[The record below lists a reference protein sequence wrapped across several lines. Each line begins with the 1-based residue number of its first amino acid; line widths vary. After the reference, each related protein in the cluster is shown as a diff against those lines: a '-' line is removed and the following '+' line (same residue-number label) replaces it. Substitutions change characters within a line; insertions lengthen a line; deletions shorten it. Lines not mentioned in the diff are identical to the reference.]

1 MVDVSLKPG
10 RHKLIHHLGHLQK
23 MRAGEVVAPIHV
35 SVWPTLRCQSKC
47 SYCCCRNEN
56 HSTSFQDLSWQ
67 DFIVAVDTLSKYGT
81 KALEFS
87 GGGEPLLWP
96 HFSDGVIYARN
107 HGLKLSLITNGYA
120 LPEISKDV
128 LGKFEWIR
136 VSFQSVQHAQA
147 VDFSC
152 IPKGTKFSASY
163 ILDGV
168 GMVEDLRP
176 LHDFV
181 KDKGII
187 TRIAVAQPSAAAADE
202 VGEDAVRR
210 FGEPF
215 FFSQKER
222 GGPLG
227 CYMAWVRAAI
237 DWKGNF
243 LPCPA
248 VMLATGNGRV
258 EPEFQLC
265 HVSDLEEWL
274 LNNRPKD
281 LGFRCAFC
289 NCGKEY
295 NDLICSLINGVD
307 DADFV

>member
-120 LPEISKDV
+120 LPEISKDILV
-128 LGKFEWIR
+128 MFEWIR
-136 VSFQSVQHAQA
+136 VSFQSAAHARA
-147 VDFSC
+147 VNFDH
-152 IPKGTKFSASY
+152 IPLTVKVSASY
-163 ILDGV
+163 ITTGDAID
-168 GMVEDLRP
+168 E
-176 LHDFV
+176 LHAFS
-181 KDKGII
+181 KGKNLA
-187 TRIAVAQPSAAAADE
+187 TRIAAARPANPEMLRFAE
-202 VGEDAVRR
+202 GEVRR
-210 FGEPF
+210 LGEPLF
-215 FFSQKER
+215 FAEKEEGVSR
-222 GGPLG
+222 V
-227 CYMAWVRAAI
+227 CYMPWIRAAV
-237 DWKGNF
+237 DWTGHF
-243 LPCPA
+243 LPC
-248 VMLATGNGRV
+248 VSVHLS
-258 EPEFQLC
+258 PEFQGKIDDRFKLC
-265 HVSDLEEWL
+265 HVLNLEKWL
-274 LNNRPKD
+274 KD
-281 LGFRCAFC
+281 NIAHDMGYRCSFC
-289 NCGKEY
+289 SCGKE
-295 NDLICSLINGVD
+295 NNALINSFINGVD